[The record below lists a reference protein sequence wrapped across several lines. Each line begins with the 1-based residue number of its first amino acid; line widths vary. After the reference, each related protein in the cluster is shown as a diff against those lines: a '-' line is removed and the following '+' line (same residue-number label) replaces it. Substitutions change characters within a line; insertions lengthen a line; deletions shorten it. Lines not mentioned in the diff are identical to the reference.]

1 MPDGAVYE
9 GQFKDGKKHGV
20 AKCAHDLRR
29 NAAKDVL
36 QSRNNLNSIFP
47 GIIWLAPSTLLE
59 GTHTQMAQ
67 CTKASTKRHIS
78 ELNRK

>member
-29 NAAKDVL
+29 SAAKDVL

-47 GIIWLAPSTLLE
+47 GINWLAPSTLLE
-59 GTHTQMAQ
+59 GV
-67 CTKASTKRHIS
+67 HI
-78 ELNRK
+78 RKWRGVRRRVQRGTFQS